1 MSEVIHS
8 LISRPPFSAQ
18 ASPGML
24 RHVPDIG
31 VSVPQVLPRIGLAD
45 GFVLVS

>member
-1 MSEVIHS
+1 
-8 LISRPPFSAQ
+8 
-18 ASPGML
+18 ML
-24 RHVPDIG
+24 RRALDIA